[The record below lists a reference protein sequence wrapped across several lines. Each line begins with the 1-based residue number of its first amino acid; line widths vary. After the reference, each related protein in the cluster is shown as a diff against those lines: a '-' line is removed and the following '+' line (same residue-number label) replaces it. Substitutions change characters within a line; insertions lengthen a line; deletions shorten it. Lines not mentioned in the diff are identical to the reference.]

1 MEPTTSQTQ
10 DSGIGAIAG
19 SVIVVLVI
27 IAGAFY
33 LLDTIRTQ
41 KQSQQPVTETST
53 TQDATSTADLEA
65 ELESINV
72 EDIDTELAD
81 IEASF

>member
-1 MEPTTSQTQ
+1 MEPTTPQTQ

-41 KQSQQPVTETST
+41 KQSQQPATETAA
-53 TQDATSTADLEA
+53 TQNETSTADLEA
-65 ELESINV
+65 ELESINTA
-72 EDIDTELAD
+72 DIDAELAE
-81 IEASF
+81 IEAAF